1 MCIRD
6 SADLV
11 LKGGR
16 VFDLI
21 TGDLVETDVA
31 ICGDTI
37 VGVFGHYSGKREID
51 VSGRGLVPGFI
62 DTHLHVE
69 SSLAVSYTHLRAHET
84 VLDIVCRLMLENT
97 KNTHKPPTG

>member
-1 MCIRD
+1 MPKAPLADRIDQGRGQAP
-6 SADLV
+6 ADLV

-37 VGVFGHYSGKREID
+37 VGVFGSYGGKREID
-51 VSGRGLVPGFI
+51 VSGRCWFRA
-62 DTHLHVE
+62 
-69 SSLAVSYTHLRAHET
+69 SSTRICT
-84 VLDIVCRLMLENT
+84 WNRRW
-97 KNTHKPPTG
+97 